1 MTVRYVEHSARAQ
14 RPVGDPAFHEWS
26 SPDGAVWTHFYRQ
39 EKAYVLRFPEFV
51 DFEVSSDGY
60 DVQAW
65 PTPSVSPGTV
75 QHLFLNQ
82 VLPLAMSRQGRLV
95 LHGSAVDVNGRGV
108 AFVGASGQGKSTL
121 AACFA
126 TGGGRFLTDDGL
138 HLEWVDGTCTVI
150 PSHPSIRLWED
161 SQEALIAEAVLVAPP
176 LEFTSKARLLAG
188 ADVAFCAQPLPL
200 GCVYFL
206 GGTEVS
212 SVVITRLPPAAAMIE
227 LVKNAFLLDVE
238 DRNLLALHFDELSQL
253 ANLPIYYHLDYPR
266 RYECLPQVRA
276 SITSHCIEQVSH
288 LL

>member
-1 MTVRYVEHSARAQ
+1 MTVSYVEHGARSQ
-14 RPVGDPAFHEWS
+14 PPVADKAFHEWP
-26 SPDGAVWTHFYRQ
+26 SPDGAVWTHFYRR
-39 EKAYVLRFPEFV
+39 ENAYLLRFPEFA
-51 DFEVSSDGY
+51 DFAVSSDGY
-60 DVQAW
+60 KVQAW
-65 PTPSVSPGTV
+65 PTPSVSPATV

-95 LHGSAVDVNGRGV
+95 LHGSAVDINGRGV

-126 TGGGRFLTDDGL
+126 TGGDRFLTDDGL

-161 SQEALIAEAVLVAPP
+161 SQEALIAEGVPIAPP

-206 GGTEVS
+206 GGTDVS
-212 SVVITRLPPAAAMIE
+212 SVVITRMPPAAAMIE

-238 DRNLLALHFDELSQL
+238 DRNLLALHYDELSHL

-276 SITSHCIEQVSH
+276 LITRHCIEEASNP
-288 LL
+288 L

>member
-1 MTVRYVEHSARAQ
+1 MDSFLLWLLNTFDFFAS
-14 RPVGDPAFHEWS
+14 GLGILLI
-26 SPDGAVWTHFYRQ
+26 GAVAIVMLLFWEWR
-39 EKAYVLRFPEFV
+39 VL
-51 DFEVSSDGY
+51 
-60 DVQAW
+60 
-65 PTPSVSPGTV
+65 
-75 QHLFLNQ
+75 LL
-82 VLPLAMSRQGRLV
+82 
-95 LHGSAVDVNGRGV
+95 GV
-108 AFVGASGQGKSTL
+108 CLIQIGVVELMTKIY
-121 AACFA
+121 
-126 TGGGRFLTDDGL
+126 GL

-212 SVVITRLPPAAAMIE
+212 SVVITRMPPAAAMIE

-266 RYECLPQVRA
+266 RYDYLPQVRA